1 MLADGQVDGREHDH
15 RALARAA
22 EGVAER
28 AQGVTKGFLYKMKSV
43 YAHFPVN
50 IIIDDDKH
58 GVEIRKCVA
67 PSDDVG

>member
-1 MLADGQVDGREHDH
+1 
-15 RALARAA
+15 
-22 EGVAER
+22 
-28 AQGVTKGFLYKMKSV
+28 MKSV

-67 PSDDVG
+67 RVGEERD